1 MTAIRVAD
9 ATDFTDVV
17 GEYHDAIEAWTETLL
32 RPYLAW
38 LRGPG
43 KGRKAAKQFNDPV
56 WGTIVLEPHE
66 VVVLDSPLL
75 QRLRRIRQLGVV
87 HLVYP
92 GANHTRFEHSLGVTH
107 QVAQLAQSLNR
118 SDDNGPT
125 VIDPQVVDILR
136 LAGLLH
142 DVGHGLMSHV
152 VENALVGD
160 YDTEQLLIDFKKG
173 LRRSS
178 KVQLSEMAAYFM
190 INSPAVAEL
199 IELAYAATTKQAPQ
213 NVTST
218 IARIVAGK
226 NVSDELP
233 VLHELISGPFD
244 ADKLDYMPRDA
255 RMCGVPV
262 VTDVVRLIQKARTAT
277 VRSDRLPTSM
287 TGVRRLDGGHKVFG
301 IARSGASALDEVS
314 LNRSLMFDKVY
325 RHHKVRAVEA
335 MVGAALQILHP
346 VWGSMSAMMPLM
358 VMDDQF
364 VELTDADLERLNA
377 VQGNPVSDDDMR
389 VAIDIMQ
396 RVRDRHLL
404 DRAFAFAVTMPGDA
418 YRDDGPHEAASEDF
432 VREIDTDM
440 DKRRAFVDAIVQRV
454 DQIATLTGE
463 REEIDRIGLEHL
475 HHYIRVDPPASSGR
489 GSQSDQS
496 RAFLIDESGSLLPVE
511 KERGENRAWA
521 DAYVNTKD
529 VGFIFAPR
537 EISNVVHVAAEV
549 AARTEYQVRVPQQM
563 HSYAKKVGPELR
575 DLRRQLLEKGFYKD
589 LPRDLEPLP
598 DLFSTTE
605 AEQRVAATLR
615 NLRGYMG
622 PTHRQESP
630 GSTGSTLNETKI
642 VQWAAQFPAVHQEN
656 ALRIAENIWMLSREE
671 ANQTLQKFSEAH
683 PEFTGAALVPIGEP
697 KDGSSIVAYHQRD
710 SEAQTG
716 YEVTNLVL
724 ALRDKRP
731 IVFVDDFV
739 GLGRSST
746 GIFTSYMGGDGG
758 ADLDE
763 KRKFVL
769 NDEEQDA
776 LRDVP
781 VALVWE
787 AGFEAG
793 AQHTVDTLHGFGVE
807 AKHFIHTP
815 AELLPTVEK
824 ALSELATEVLA
835 EFLDVC
841 KGIGRQLLEP
851 TTDPAELEDR
861 LLGYGNFGMLITNSY
876 NTPSVTLTALAHDG
890 EVDGR
895 EWAALI
901 PRRKK
906 L

>member
-1 MTAIRVAD
+1 MTAIKVAD
-9 ATDFTDVV
+9 AVDFSDAVR
-17 GEYHDAIEAWTETLL
+17 EYRDAIEAWTATLL
-32 RPYLAW
+32 QPYLEW

-43 KGRKAAKQFNDPV
+43 GGRRTAKQFNDPV
-56 WGTIVLEPHE
+56 WGTIVLEAHE
-66 VVVLDSPLL
+66 VVILDSPLL

-92 GANHTRFEHSLGVTH
+92 GANHTRFEHSLGVAH
-107 QVAQLAQSLNR
+107 QVSQLAQSLNR
-118 SDDNGPT
+118 SDVSGP
-125 VIDPQVVDILR
+125 VIEPEIVDILR

-152 VENALVGD
+152 VENALAGE
-160 YDTEQLLIDFKKG
+160 YDCEQLLIDFKKG

-190 INSPAVAEL
+190 ISSPAVGGL
-199 IELAYAATTKQAPQ
+199 IELAYAATTKQAPPT
-213 NVTST
+213 VTST

-262 VTDVVRLIQKARTAT
+262 VTDVVRLIQKVRSAT

-287 TGVRRLDGGHKVFG
+287 TAVQKRDGGHRVFG

-335 MVGAALQILHP
+335 MVGAALEILHP
-346 VWGSMSAMMPLM
+346 VWGPMSAMMPLM

-364 VELTDADLERLNA
+364 VELTQVDLERLNA
-377 VQGNPVSDDDMR
+377 AQGKPVSDADMK
-389 VAIDIMQ
+389 VATDIMQ
-396 RVRDRHLL
+396 KIRDRHLF

-440 DKRRAFVDAIVQRV
+440 DKRRAFVDVIVERV
-454 DQIATLTGE
+454 NQIATLTGE
-463 REEIDRIGLEHL
+463 RDEIDRIGLEHL

-511 KERGENRAWA
+511 KERSENRAWA

-537 EISNVVHVAAEV
+537 EISNLVHVAAEV
-549 AARTEYQVRVPQQM
+549 AARTEYKVRVPHQM
-563 HSYAKKVGPELR
+563 HSYAKKVGPEIR
-575 DLRRQLLEKGFYKD
+575 DLRRNLHEKGFYRD

-598 DLFSTTE
+598 DLFGTTE
-605 AEQRVAATLR
+605 TEQRVAATLS

-622 PTHRQESP
+622 PTHRQDSP

-642 VQWAAQFPAVHQEN
+642 VRWAAQFPAAHQGN
-656 ALRIAENIWMLSREE
+656 ALRVAENIKMLDREE
-671 ANQTLQKFSEAH
+671 ANLTLQEFSEAH
-683 PEFTGAALVPIGEP
+683 PEFSGAALVPIGEP

-710 SEAQTG
+710 SEVATG

-724 ALRDKRP
+724 ALREKRP

-739 GLGRSST
+739 GLGRSSA

-758 ADLDE
+758 ADLGE
-763 KRKFVL
+763 KRRVVL
-769 NDEEQDA
+769 SEEERTT
-776 LRDVP
+776 LREVP
-781 VALVWE
+781 VSLVWE

-793 AQHTVDTLHGFGVE
+793 AQHTIDILRGFGVE
-807 AKHFIHTP
+807 AMHFIHTP
-815 AELLPTVEK
+815 AEHLPTVTK
-824 ALSELATEVLA
+824 ALRGLTSDALA
-835 EFLDVC
+835 EFLALC
-841 KGIGRQLLEP
+841 KGIGQQLLEP
-851 TTDPAELEDR
+851 VTDPAKLEER
-861 LLGYGNFGMLITNSY
+861 LLGYGNFGMLITYSY

-890 EVDGR
+890 QVDGR
-895 EWAALI
+895 EWVALL